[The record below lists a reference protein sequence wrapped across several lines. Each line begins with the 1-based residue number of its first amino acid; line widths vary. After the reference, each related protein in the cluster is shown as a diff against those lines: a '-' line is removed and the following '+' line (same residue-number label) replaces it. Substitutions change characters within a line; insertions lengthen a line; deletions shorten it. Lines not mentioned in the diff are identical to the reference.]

1 MEFSNLFSIYL
12 FLPLTIGLYF
22 LVPGMKKKNMVLVI
36 ASLIFYAMGQPYF
49 LPLLLATA
57 FINYVLAF
65 YVNKKKPVTV
75 IIPVALNLVL
85 MCMFKLLDAYLGG
98 ETSISLLPIGISF
111 YTFQLISYH
120 VDIYRGKVK
129 PAESFKNLLLYVS
142 MFPKMLMG
150 PIVHYEQIGP
160 QIEHRRST
168 PKGVFDGMVRFT
180 VGLAKK
186 VLIADY
192 AFAAYSELTKLPYG
206 GAAWLGAL
214 MFTFYIYFEFSG
226 CADMAIAL
234 GKIFGFRYAENF
246 DMPYTSRS
254 ITDFWRRWHM
264 TLGSFFRDYVYI
276 PLGGNRKG
284 KVRQIFNLFVVW
296 SLTGLWH
303 GLSWN
308 FLFWGLYFFLLL
320 ALEKQLMP
328 KLEKIPNILRNFLT
342 MFLVLIG
349 WVLFANENLAVLGDT
364 FAMMFGKGDFWNA
377 SVGVLLKNSLPLIVL
392 CFIGS
397 SALPHWFSLIWR
409 NLMLRRSKNGAIT
422 VTQVIHTVSLL
433 LFAVILL
440 FLCTASLVGASSQPS
455 LYASF

>member
-1 MEFSNLFSIYL
+1 
-12 FLPLTIGLYF
+12 
-22 LVPGMKKKNMVLVI
+22 
-36 ASLIFYAMGQPYF
+36 
-49 LPLLLATA
+49 
-57 FINYVLAF
+57 
-65 YVNKKKPVTV
+65 
-75 IIPVALNLVL
+75 
-85 MCMFKLLDAYLGG
+85 
-98 ETSISLLPIGISF
+98 
-111 YTFQLISYH
+111 
-120 VDIYRGKVK
+120 
-129 PAESFKNLLLYVS
+129 
-142 MFPKMLMG
+142 
-150 PIVHYEQIGP
+150 
-160 QIEHRRST
+160 
-168 PKGVFDGMVRFT
+168 
-180 VGLAKK
+180 
-186 VLIADY
+186 
-192 AFAAYSELTKLPYG
+192 
-206 GAAWLGAL
+206 
-214 MFTFYIYFEFSG
+214 
-226 CADMAIAL
+226 
-234 GKIFGFRYAENF
+234 
-246 DMPYTSRS
+246 
-254 ITDFWRRWHM
+254 
-264 TLGSFFRDYVYI
+264 
-276 PLGGNRKG
+276 GNRKG